1 MSYIWVPREQ
11 NKHADRLLNAALDG
25 GVAESATAN
34 KPVGTARGW
43 SGAVGTPVT
52 LSLLRHGVTEHTV
65 ARRFSGSGGDDL
77 PLSAAGVAQ
86 ARRAA
91 EVVAARGAVAAVVTS
106 PLLRARQTAQ
116 ELSARI
122 GVEPLVDDAWRE
134 CSFGVW
140 DGLTYAEVAQRWPDE
155 LAAWQESPKI
165 APPDGESLSAVAARV
180 VEARQALL
188 EQWAGQHVVVVSHV
202 TPIKVLV
209 ADALGAPL
217 SSLFRMELS
226 SASLTTVQWWPDGS
240 ASLRHFNDVSYL
252 E

>member
-1 MSYIWVPREQ
+1 M
-11 NKHADRLLNAALDG
+11 HA
-25 GVAESATAN
+25 SA
-34 KPVGTARGW
+34 
-43 SGAVGTPVT
+43 
-52 LSLLRHGVTEHTV
+52 
-65 ARRFSGSGGDDL
+65 
-77 PLSAAGVAQ
+77 
-86 ARRAA
+86 
-91 EVVAARGAVAAVVTS
+91 
-106 PLLRARQTAQ
+106 
-116 ELSARI
+116 
-122 GVEPLVDDAWRE
+122 VEPLVDDAWRE

-226 SASLTTVQWWPDGS
+226 PASLTTVQWWPDGG